1 MNMKTITINNKEY
14 KFKMGLR
21 PLFIYERI
29 TQKPFKIE
37 SLLDNYVLFYSALL
51 ANNLDDCLSW
61 DEFIDALD
69 ENPNLYNQIQDILN
83 EEQKRNE
90 IFDVKDTDEKKN

>member
-1 MNMKTITINNKEY
+1 MKKITINNKEY
-14 KFKMGLR
+14 KFKIGLR
-21 PLFIYERI
+21 TLFMYERI

-69 ENPNLYNQIQDILN
+69 ENPNLYTQIQEILN

-90 IFDVKDTDEKKN
+90 LFDVKNTDEKKN